1 MQTDWLRARSGSRS
15 RTVRYP
21 VIGFYGGLDTGFP
34 LDGVQR
40 MQDELKKGKSGSEII
55 VYPNAGHGFHADY
68 RPSYNKEA
76 SEDAWKRLLEW
87 FKRHGAA

>member
-1 MQTDWLRARSGSRS
+1 MVVS
-15 RTVRYP
+15 
-21 VIGFYGGLDTGFP
+21 TGIP

-40 MQDELKKGKSGSEII
+40 MQDELKKGKSGSEIV
-55 VYPNAGHGFHADY
+55 VYANADHGFHADY

-76 SEDAWKRLLEW
+76 SEDAWNRLLGW